1 MLGDRILACATEL
14 FLRDGYAST
23 SMEAVA
29 SASGVSKRTLYKRY
43 ADKSALLHASIAG
56 LIERWLPG
64 FDAALD
70 GVTVE
75 AALLNA
81 ARWMVTIALA
91 PEALALNRLMIS
103 EAARFPEIV
112 RIARGAGTSSGIARI
127 SALLRDRIGVT
138 DPVWA
143 AEQFQHLILT
153 GPMHRALGLGEPLS
167 AEAQERWARDS
178 VTLFLHGVST
188 GVQ

>member
-29 SASGVSKRTLYKRY
+29 SAAGVSKRTLYKRY
-43 ADKSALLHASIAG
+43 ADKPALLHAAIAG

-70 GVTVE
+70 GVTLEV
-75 AALLNA
+75 ALVNA
-81 ARWMVTIALA
+81 ARRMLTIALA

-112 RIARGAGTSSGIARI
+112 RIARGAGTASGIAKI
-127 SALLRDRIGVT
+127 SALLRDRIGVA

-143 AEQFQHLILT
+143 AEQFQHLVLT
-153 GPMHRALGLGEPLS
+153 GPIHRALGLGEPLS
-167 AEAQERWARDS
+167 VEAQERWARES
-178 VTLFLHGVST
+178 VALFLRGIAP
-188 GVQ
+188 GAR